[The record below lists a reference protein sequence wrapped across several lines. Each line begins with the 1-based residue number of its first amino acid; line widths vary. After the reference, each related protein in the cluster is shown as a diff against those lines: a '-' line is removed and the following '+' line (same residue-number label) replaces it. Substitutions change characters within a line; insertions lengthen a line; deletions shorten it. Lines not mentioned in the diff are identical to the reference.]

1 MIPIAHNIDSDIPVN
16 ILRSGDM
23 EYDKSAKF
31 YSAEDEDQDLWFLLT
46 HTRYAIFRAR
56 ELELQ
61 RYGITPE
68 QVSLLFVVR
77 ALGEKATPAALSRQ
91 LLRQPHTVSAIVDR
105 MENRGL
111 VKKVK
116 DLDRR
121 NLIRVAITEKGQK
134 AFEQST
140 KRGPI
145 HRIMGEL
152 SEKEKKKF
160 RKYLETMF
168 AAARKETGMDRDNLP
183 PSE

>member
-1 MIPIAHNIDSDIPVN
+1 MVYEEST
-16 ILRSGDM
+16 
-23 EYDKSAKF
+23 KF
-31 YSAEDEDQDLWFLLT
+31 FRAEDEDQDLWLLFT

-68 QVSLLFVVR
+68 QVSLLFVVQ
-77 ALGEKATPAALSRQ
+77 ALGKKATPAALSRQ
-91 LLRQPHTVSAIVDR
+91 LLRQPHTVSALVER
-105 MENRGL
+105 MEKRGL
-111 VKKVK
+111 IKKLK
-116 DLDRR
+116 DLDRK
-121 NLIRVAITEKGQK
+121 NLVRVVVTEKGRK

-152 SEKEKKKF
+152 NPVEKKKF
-160 RKYLETMF
+160 RKHLETIF
-168 AAARKETGMDRDNLP
+168 AIARKETGLDRDRFP

>member
-1 MIPIAHNIDSDIPVN
+1 MVYEEST
-16 ILRSGDM
+16 
-23 EYDKSAKF
+23 KF
-31 YSAEDEDQDLWFLLT
+31 FRAEDEDKDLWLLFT

-61 RYGITPE
+61 RYGISPE
-68 QVSLLFVVR
+68 QVSLLFVAQ
-77 ALGEKATPAALSRQ
+77 ALGKKATPAALSRQ
-91 LLRQPHTVSAIVDR
+91 LLRQPHTVTALLER
-105 MENRGL
+105 MEKRGL

-116 DLDRR
+116 DLDRK
-121 NLIRVAITEKGQK
+121 NLVRVVITDKGHK

-152 SEKEKKKF
+152 NPEEKQKF
-160 RKYLETMF
+160 RKHLETIF
-168 AAARKETGMDRDNLP
+168 AAARKETGLDRDKLL

>member
-1 MIPIAHNIDSDIPVN
+1 MVY
-16 ILRSGDM
+16 
-23 EYDKSAKF
+23 EESAKF
-31 YSAEDEDQDLWFLLT
+31 FRAEDEDQDLWLLFT

-68 QVSLLFVVR
+68 QVSLLFVVQ
-77 ALGEKATPAALSRQ
+77 ALGKEAKPAALSRQ
-91 LLRQPHTVSAIVDR
+91 LLRQPHTVSAIVER
-105 MENRGL
+105 MEKRGL
-111 VKKVK
+111 VNKVR
-116 DLDRR
+116 DLDRK
-121 NLIRVAITEKGQK
+121 NLIRVAITDKGHK

-152 SEKEKKKF
+152 NQEEKKKF
-160 RKYLETMF
+160 RQYLETIF
-168 AAARKETGMDRDNLP
+168 AAARKEAGMDRDELP